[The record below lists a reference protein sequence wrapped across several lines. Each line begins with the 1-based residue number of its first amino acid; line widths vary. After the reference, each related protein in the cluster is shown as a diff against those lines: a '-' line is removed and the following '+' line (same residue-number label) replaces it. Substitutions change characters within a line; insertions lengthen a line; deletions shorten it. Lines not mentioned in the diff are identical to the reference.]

1 MKILLVEDN
10 SDDAEFLRA
19 CLAHYN
25 RSATLTRAGLIS
37 DAVTALEKERFDVV
51 LLDLNLPD
59 GRGVECV
66 ERVREAD
73 DLIPI
78 VVLSGQG
85 DEDFAVEILNRG
97 VQDYLVKWEGDGRII
112 LRAIRYAI
120 ERKRAEVKLNYLARL
135 DWLTTLP
142 NRYYV
147 RDKLAHVAKRASRR
161 RGTISLLLLDLDG
174 FKSVNDTLG
183 HAGGDNLLRAVAER
197 LKASIPDGDLI
208 ARLGGDEFAV
218 LLEDVD
224 GPREVEA
231 LARKINGVF
240 QEPFQVGERQVA
252 ITTSIGI
259 TVCPPDSSDAGALLN
274 NAESALKEAKQQG
287 KNTFRFVTP
296 SILEEIHTSYEL
308 EAGLKSAVKLGQFVV
323 LYQPQ
328 VRLADHRIEAVEA
341 LLHWKHP
348 ERGLL
353 SPGDFMSAAE
363 ESGGIIPLGMWMI
376 EEVCRQLKSWES
388 AGVPV
393 PRVGINIAA
402 AQLRDP
408 GFPAA
413 LRAVLQ
419 SHSVDPELVELE
431 LTERALMDDAGGARE
446 RLWALREVGVRLA
459 IDDFT
464 ARCLSLGD
472 LRQLP
477 LDVLKVGPSFVTDLD
492 TSKDAQAV
500 CGAIVSIAH
509 GFLLDAVANGV
520 ATEQQ
525 EAFFT
530 KHHCLYGQ
538 GDCYGAPMAP
548 EQIGV
553 KMAESGGQVTRR
565 RRVPRKRTAMKV
577 G

>member
-147 RDKLAHVAKRASRR
+147 RDKLAHVAKRAARR

-240 QEPFQVGERQVA
+240 EEPFQVGERQVA

-296 SILEEIHTSYEL
+296 SILEEINTSYEL

-431 LTERALMDDAGGARE
+431 LTERALMDDAGGTRE

-520 ATEQQ
+520 KSEQQ

-530 KHHCLYGQ
+530 KQHCLYGQ
-538 GDCYGAPMAP
+538 GDCYGAPMEA